1 MYFLSH
7 IHSPCVEHNFK
18 KRTKEQDAV
27 ETVIVESDHPYPEA
41 TVLHY
46 QTVLSDSVS
55 WMVAEFSPE
64 SGIGPDD
71 SLELYVSEVMTHE
84 LG

>member
-1 MYFLSH
+1 M
-7 IHSPCVEHNFK
+7 
-18 KRTKEQDAV
+18 
-27 ETVIVESDHPYPEA
+27 ESDHPYPEA

-71 SLELYVSEVMTHE
+71 SLEIYVSEVFYLFLCLFVRVLCFFTTSIVHHY
-84 LG
+84 

>member
-1 MYFLSH
+1 M
-7 IHSPCVEHNFK
+7 
-18 KRTKEQDAV
+18 
-27 ETVIVESDHPYPEA
+27 ETVIVESNHPYPEA

-71 SLELYVSEVMTHE
+71 CLEVYVSEVNDYGMFKLNIYIFNSHCIIYM
-84 LG
+84 